1 MNDVTPERRRLSPPR
16 FVTRR
21 DHLLAEIHALA
32 IELDGAA
39 ADTDSGRVSLSARAD
54 YLRARRDHHRAAMM
68 WMSSTDTKQLA
79 LVTEALRACR
89 AALESSRS
97 TTRT

>member
-1 MNDVTPERRRLSPPR
+1 MSDDTSERRRLSPPR

-32 IELDGAA
+32 IELDGAS
-39 ADTDSGRVSLSARAD
+39 ADTESGRAPLAARAE

-68 WMSSTDTKQLA
+68 WMNSTEAEQLT
-79 LVTEALRACR
+79 LVSEALRTCR
-89 AALESSRS
+89 AALESSRATARS
-97 TTRT
+97 